1 MIGGLVAMTL
11 DRSILRQLGT
21 GRRTVVVTGTNGKST
36 TTRMTAA
43 ALRTLGGV
51 ATNAEGAN
59 MDAGLVAA
67 LAADRGAALAV
78 LEVDEMHVPHVA
90 DAVEP
95 AVVILLNLSRDQL
108 DRVGEINVIERR
120 LRAGLAA
127 HPNAVVV
134 ANCDDVLMT
143 SAAYDHTN
151 VVWVAAG
158 GSWAADSVSCP
169 RSGEV
174 IVREQGHWYSTG
186 ADFKRPSP
194 QWWFDDETLYGPDGL
209 ALPMRLALPG
219 AVNRG
224 NATQAVAAAVA
235 LGADPAAAVAAVSG
249 VDEVA
254 GRYRTIQVGAHT
266 VRMLLAKN
274 PAGWQ
279 EALSMV
285 NKDAAGVVIAVNGQV
300 PDGEDLSWLW
310 DVRFEEFEQHFQG
323 LQWSPRVNAAPTS
336 PCDWATPTCNTPW
349 CTTRWPPSRPA
360 RPDLSRSSP
369 TTPLSC
375 NCNVD
380 WPAMA
385 DSTVRIGL
393 VLPDVMGT
401 YGDGGNAAVLRQR
414 LRLRG
419 IAAEIV
425 EITLADAVPDSLD
438 LYTLGGAEDYAQ
450 RLATKHLI
458 RHPGLQR
465 AAARGAPVLAICAA
479 IQVLGHWYETSAG
492 ERVDGVGL
500 LDLTTSPQPART
512 IGELVTSPLL
522 AGLTSPLTGFENHRG
537 GTVLGDAAA
546 PLGAVKKGAGNRAGD
561 RIDGAVQGSVFATYM
576 HGPCLARNPEFA
588 DLLLG
593 KVVGE
598 LAPLDL
604 PEVDLL
610 RRERLRA

>member
-1 MIGGLVAMTL
+1 MWVGPGSTPGLSRLTTDCSTCPSSSSASTARLMTRALPGRKPEVSTSMTAQPTSGSVDGRPQGIVVEVSRMNAGFHVELTSPGRCASCRTAELMRATRCARESAELAIALKLSRVITARGRLALADGAGARWASRVTGRGAGAMIGGLVAMTL

-21 GRRTVVVTGTNGKST
+21 GRHSVVVTGTNGKST

-51 ATNAEGAN
+51 ASNTEGAN

-67 LAADRGAALAV
+67 LAADPGAALAV
-78 LEVDEMHVPHVA
+78 LEVDEMHVPHVL

-120 LRAGLAA
+120 LRAGLAE

-151 VVWVAAG
+151 VVWVAAD

-194 QWWFDDETLYGPDGL
+194 QWWFDNQTLYGPDGL

-224 NATQAVAAAVA
+224 NAAQ
-235 LGADPAAAVAAVSG
+235 AVAAVSG

-254 GRYRTIQVGAHT
+254 GRYRTMQVGQHT

-285 NKDAAGVVIAVNGQV
+285 NKDAAGVVIAGNGQV

-310 DVRFEEFEQHFQG
+310 DVRFEHFE
-323 LQWSPRVNAAPTS
+323 
-336 PCDWATPTCNTPW
+336 NTPVV
-349 CTTRWPPSRPA
+349 A
-360 RPDLSRSSP
+360 
-369 TTPLSC
+369 
-375 NCNVD
+375 
-380 WPAMA
+380 
-385 DSTVRIGL
+385 
-393 VLPDVMGT
+393 
-401 YGDGGNAAVLRQR
+401 
-414 LRLRG
+414 
-419 IAAEIV
+419 
-425 EITLADAVPDSLD
+425 
-438 LYTLGGAEDYAQ
+438 
-450 RLATKHLI
+450 
-458 RHPGLQR
+458 
-465 AAARGAPVLAICAA
+465 
-479 IQVLGHWYETSAG
+479 
-492 ERVDGVGL
+492 
-500 LDLTTSPQPART
+500 
-512 IGELVTSPLL
+512 
-522 AGLTSPLTGFENHRG
+522 
-537 GTVLGDAAA
+537 
-546 PLGAVKKGAGNRAGD
+546 AGD
-561 RIDGAVQGSVFATYM
+561 RGTDLAVRLGYADVQHTLVHDTMAAIASCPP
-576 HGPCLARNPEFA
+576 GPVEVVANYTAFLQLQRRLARH
-588 DLLLG
+588 G
-593 KVVGE
+593 
-598 LAPLDL
+598 
-604 PEVDLL
+604 
-610 RRERLRA
+610 